1 MERDHEPQ
9 PNRASRTYLIAI
21 LIIAVVIA
29 MVVLH
34 LTGIVGAGSH

>member
-1 MERDHEPQ
+1 MERGHQPQ
-9 PNRASRTYLIAI
+9 PARHSRTYLIAI

-34 LTGIVGAGSH
+34 LTGIVGSGSH